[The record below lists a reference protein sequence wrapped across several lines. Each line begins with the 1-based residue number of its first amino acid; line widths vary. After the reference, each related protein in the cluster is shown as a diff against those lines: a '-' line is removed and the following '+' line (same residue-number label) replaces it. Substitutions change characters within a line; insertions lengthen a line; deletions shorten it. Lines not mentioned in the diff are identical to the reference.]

1 MPTKDFLPYVI
12 MMAYIVIMIR
22 TQIQL
27 EDEQS
32 RALQSK
38 SVETSKSVAQLIREA
53 VAVYLVR
60 SAVEHQP
67 LERIA
72 GKFRRRSGR
81 GLKDHDKG
89 WADSIR

>member
-1 MPTKDFLPYVI
+1 

-27 EDEQS
+27 EEEQS
-32 RALQSK
+32 KALQRK
-38 SVETSKSVAQLIREA
+38 SMETSKSVAQLVREA

-60 SAVEHQP
+60 STIDHQP
-67 LERIA
+67 LGKVA
-72 GKFRRRSGR
+72 GKFRRRSDK